1 MPGFGL
7 ERDACLGALRM
18 STYAR
23 AQSSWGVAGG
33 KSAWDKKYRD
43 RTLLA
48 KYPPTNVSG
57 MLTMNHT
64 TTMRKYVVAGT
75 APVLPVCLMNT
86 LSTAREVWHG
96 F

>member
-1 MPGFGL
+1 
-7 ERDACLGALRM
+7 
-18 STYAR
+18 
-23 AQSSWGVAGG
+23 
-33 KSAWDKKYRD
+33 
-43 RTLLA
+43 
-48 KYPPTNVSG
+48 
-57 MLTMNHT
+57 MNHT